1 MIEDHINWSLFRL
14 LKVRAALANR
24 RVLSEVALVQLP
36 LVYYKADRS
45 TVIVDHAKRCPKF
58 TEVLW

>member
-45 TVIVDHAKRCPKF
+45 TVIVDHAKQCP
-58 TEVLW
+58 